1 MGRSITRREALA
13 LAGLGVIAGAA
24 GCSAGEPATD
34 EKDGATEVAS
44 IEEIGDTSGWD
55 ASFYQPAY
63 ASVEEARVAAE
74 AVAEEVEAGGIVLLR
89 NEGGTLP
96 LASGTRVSLL
106 GRGAADPVYDGT
118 GAAFIDLAHAV
129 DLRTSCVAAGLE
141 VNDAAFDFLVP
152 QAPGHPRA
160 TVGTLDAPETVSYYL
175 GEVPWSEYPEDVR
188 QGIEGTVGVV
198 VISRPSG
205 EGADLSQD
213 LLASLESG
221 VSQTFVPNDETA
233 NYVEGQHQLELCA
246 EELEL
251 LREVKARCQKLV
263 VLLNVATT
271 MEVGPSWSRAAVRGG
286 RHPGDWL
293 SGRER
298 PARRGT
304 RLAGEV
310 NPSGHTCDLWAADL
324 SATPSFNNFGDHT
337 YTDVTDYY
345 TSIGSGAHFVEYAE
359 GIYVGYRYYETAAV
373 EAAAGNYPGF
383 DYDAAVTFPFGFG
396 LSYTSFKRELL
407 DVRREDGDVVASV
420 RVSNEGQVAGR
431 DVAQLYSTPPTSL
444 SVEKSAVSL
453 VAFSKTDELAPGSPP
468 SWSSACTSATLP
480 VGTLPPAA
488 GCLMP
493 VSTC

>member
-13 LAGLGVIAGAA
+13 LAGLGAIAGVA

-63 ASVEEARVAAE
+63 AS
-74 AVAEEVEAGGIVLLR
+74 EEVEAGGIVLLR
-89 NEGGTLP
+89 NEGSTLP
-96 LASGTRVSLL
+96 LAAGTRVSLL

-118 GAAFIDLAHAV
+118 GAAFIDLTHAV
-129 DLRTSCVAAGLE
+129 DLRSACVAAGLS
-141 VNDAAFDFLVP
+141 VNDAAFDFLAAE
-152 QAPGHPRA
+152 APNRPRA
-160 TVGTLDAPETVSYYL
+160 AIGTLDAPETVSYYL
-175 GEVPWSEYPEDVR
+175 GEIPWSAYPQDVR
-188 QGIEGTVGVV
+188 QSMEGTVGVV

-213 LLASLESG
+213 LLGSLESG

-251 LREVKARCQKLV
+251 LAEVKARCQKLV

-271 MEVGPSWSRAAVRGG
+271 MEVGPLVEPGGPCEADAILEIGFPGESGLYAVARA
-286 RHPGDWL
+286 
-293 SGRER
+293 
-298 PARRGT
+298 
-304 RLAGEV
+304 LAGEV
-310 NPSGHTCDLWAADL
+310 NPSGRTCDLWAADL

-359 GIYVGYRYYETAAV
+359 GIYVG
-373 EAAAGNYPGF
+373 
-383 DYDAAVTFPFGFG
+383 
-396 LSYTSFKRELL
+396 
-407 DVRREDGDVVASV
+407 
-420 RVSNEGQVAGR
+420 
-431 DVAQLYSTPPTSL
+431 
-444 SVEKSAVSL
+444 
-453 VAFSKTDELAPGSPP
+453 
-468 SWSSACTSATLP
+468 
-480 VGTLPPAA
+480 
-488 GCLMP
+488 
-493 VSTC
+493 

>member
-13 LAGLGVIAGAA
+13 LAGLGAIAGAA

-96 LASGTRVSLL
+96 LASGARASLL

-118 GAAFIDLAHAV
+118 GAAFIDLAHVV

-141 VNDAAFDFLVP
+141 VNDAAFDFL
-152 QAPGHPRA
+152 AAEALNRPRA
-160 TVGTLDAPETVSYYL
+160 TIGTLDAPETVSYYL
-175 GEVPWSEYPEDVR
+175 GEIPWSAYPQDVR
-188 QGIEGTVGVV
+188 QSMEGTVGVV

-271 MEVGPSWSRAAVRGG
+271 MEAGPSWSRGARAR
-286 RHPGDWL
+286 RTPSWR
-293 SGRER
+293 SAF
-298 PARRGT
+298 PAR
-304 RLAGEV
+304 
-310 NPSGHTCDLWAADL
+310 AA
-324 SATPSFNNFGDHT
+324 SRPW
-337 YTDVTDYY
+337 
-345 TSIGSGAHFVEYAE
+345 
-359 GIYVGYRYYETAAV
+359 
-373 EAAAGNYPGF
+373 PG
-383 DYDAAVTFPFGFG
+383 
-396 LSYTSFKRELL
+396 RWW
-407 DVRREDGDVVASV
+407 VASTL
-420 RVSNEGQVAGR
+420 RATRATCGR
-431 DVAQLYSTPPTSL
+431 PTSRL
-444 SVEKSAVSL
+444 RRAS
-453 VAFSKTDELAPGSPP
+453 TTLATTRTP
-468 SWSSACTSATLP
+468 T
-480 VGTLPPAA
+480 
-488 GCLMP
+488 
-493 VSTC
+493 